1 MYQFL
6 RAMRCLKKPK
16 EAHWPLLLRRCT
28 PRAPYLPPFDAPL
41 RRHLRLTSS
50 FSCKRPLSSTSLRY
64 LKELFFLVNYFSLA
78 PGKPRSVGHHHRRPK
93 VGILPCIQVHRSWE
107 MRRPL
112 SLPPRLHSIYRDRAG
127 IRRPGWRIL
136 ASDIFDI
143 MGTPVLFVPMISY
156 VFSDTMMRKKGS
168 CVCHGSYKM
177 ARRSRKGRRADGI
190 CPPPRTTDVYQRGR
204 GTQYYCV

>member
-1 MYQFL
+1 MDTDSSVRPRDIAWGWSETTNLYQFL

-16 EAHWPLLLRRCT
+16 EAHRPLLLRRCT

-50 FSCKRPLSSTSLRY
+50 FSCKRALSSISLRY

-112 SLPPRLHSIYRDRAG
+112 SLPPAVYTRYIAIVRAFSAHDG
-127 IRRPGWRIL
+127 ESSVRY
-136 ASDIFDI
+136 F
-143 MGTPVLFVPMISY
+143 LFL
-156 VFSDTMMRKKGS
+156 
-168 CVCHGSYKM
+168 
-177 ARRSRKGRRADGI
+177 
-190 CPPPRTTDVYQRGR
+190 
-204 GTQYYCV
+204 